1 MKSPIDKCVELNS
14 KQSCGIWDTWV
25 DGHDDEPT
33 EEDKWRRKI
42 KKKKKKKKKKKSISD
57 LCQNKITK
65 TYKIVVSNGTR
76 A

>member
-1 MKSPIDKCVELNS
+1 MASGTHELTAMMVSPQKKIN
-14 KQSCGIWDTWV
+14 
-25 DGHDDEPT
+25 
-33 EEDKWRRKI
+33 EDVKL
-42 KKKKKKKKKKKSISD
+42 KKKKKKSISD